1 MDRRKFLECAAMA
14 AGGVATNGF
23 AEKARAKAIGQSQ
36 PALLGDPK
44 SLREKI
50 LAEARRIFSLN
61 LVNSEI
67 GKFHLPSNT
76 NYPRFFAW
84 DSGWNIISQS
94 AFDPEGAYQEL
105 AAIFKGLQVESGYI
119 AHEALVP
126 EFPKAKDPTF
136 QMLGNDYF
144 DAQGRCRIIDP
155 PSFLVAAE
163 VLYTKTKDARILA
176 LLPKMQKCLDYLTGP
191 RDLFG
196 DGLVSIIHPWEAG
209 TDLAPVFDEPF
220 GVNVNN
226 PVSFV
231 KIGMKFKK
239 FITDAYGD
247 DWDLKKI
254 AARNEFVFEDLC
266 MNSLTAAGAA
276 SMSNLYLAA
285 GQKENADKCKAIAQK
300 MNSAMERIC
309 WDNEAGFFFPRW
321 DLKKKKIAKRTSV
334 PGMLPLLT
342 GMVSQ
347 EKAQRV
353 IDNYL
358 LSPDQFWGPWLVP
371 FNSIKEMK
379 AENTMFVRAELWRG
393 PCIWINMNW
402 MAARVA
408 AKYGRLDVAKKI
420 TKNTAA
426 MIANNGFREYYNPDT
441 GKGQGAINF
450 TWPALALDMIDE
462 YGLA

>member
-1 MDRRKFLECAAMA
+1 MDRRKFLECAGLATGAAAA
-14 AGGVATNGF
+14 AGF
-23 AEKARAKAIGQSQ
+23 AGQAWAKATGQNRS
-36 PALLGDPK
+36 ALLEDPE

-50 LAEARRIFSLN
+50 LLEARRIFSLN
-61 LVNSEI
+61 LVDSKI
-67 GKFHLPSNT
+67 GRFHLPSNT
-76 NYPRFFAW
+76 NYPRFYAW
-84 DSGWNIISQS
+84 DSGWNVISQS
-94 AFDPEGAYQEL
+94 AFDPDGAYQEL
-105 AAIFKGLQVESGYI
+105 AAIFNYLQVDSGAV

-126 EFPKAKDPTF
+126 EFQKAKDPTF
-136 QMLGNDYF
+136 QAFGNDYF
-144 DAQGRCRIIDP
+144 DAQGKCRIIDP

-163 VLYTKTKDARILA
+163 VLYNKTKDQRILS

-196 DGLVSIIHPWEAG
+196 DGLVSIIHPWESG
-209 TDLAPVFDEPF
+209 TDLAPVFDEAF

-226 PVSFV
+226 PFSFI
-231 KIGMKFKK
+231 KIGAKFKK
-239 FITDAYGD
+239 FITDAYEDG
-247 DWDLKKI
+247 WDLKKI
-254 AARNEFVFEDLC
+254 AAQNEFVFEDLC
-266 MNSLTAAGAA
+266 MNGLTAAGAL

-285 GQKENADKCKAIAQK
+285 GKKENADRCQAIAQK
-300 MNSAMERIC
+300 MTSAMEKIC
-309 WDNEAGFFFPRW
+309 WDNERGFFFPRW
-321 DLKKKKIAKRTSV
+321 DLERKKIAKRTSV

-347 EKAQRV
+347 KKAQRV

-358 LSPDQFWGPWLVP
+358 LSPEQFWGPWLVP

-379 AENTMFVRAELWRG
+379 AENTMFVRTQLWRG

-426 MIANNGFREYYNPDT
+426 MISDSGFREYYNPDT
-441 GKGQGAINF
+441 GKGQGATIF

-462 YGLA
+462 YGLQ